1 MLIQLS
7 AYDKLLQTEMKMT
20 VDQAVI
26 LIMREDKIIETI
38 IDRNKLDELFE
49 IFLILKD
56 LYFRLDKI

>member
-26 LIMREDKIIETI
+26 LNMREDKIIETI

>member
-26 LIMREDKIIETI
+26 LNMREDKIIETI

-56 LYFRLDKI
+56 LYFRLEKI